1 MKTKCESLPW
11 ALTDLAEIAESN
23 RCAAFSALL
32 ARISLKLWRP
42 PPGSRPVSCFGYHWN
57 SYWKVN
63 VEVSWLCA
71 PSKIKLGSI
80 LKHSFCKTHH
90 VNNFSA
96 KEDCRVEIRRA
107 DEYLKRAAAAPS
119 SIFRHFSQRLLHT
132 PGSPRF
138 NAVQAYYAQY
148 LGSGAGGSNF
158 TENHDTGSET
168 GPLRR

>member
-57 SYWKVN
+57 S
-63 VEVSWLCA
+63 WLCA

-96 KEDCRVEIRRA
+96 KCEEDCRVEIRRA

-138 NAVQAYYAQY
+138 NAVLNITLSIWNRA
-148 LGSGAGGSNF
+148 LEGSNF